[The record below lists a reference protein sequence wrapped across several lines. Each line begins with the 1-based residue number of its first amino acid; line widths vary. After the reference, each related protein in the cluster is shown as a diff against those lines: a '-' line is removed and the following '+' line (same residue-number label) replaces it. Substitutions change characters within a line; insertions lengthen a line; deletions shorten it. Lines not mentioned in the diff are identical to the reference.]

1 MGLASLFDRLFGRN
15 GDSGNAANA
24 AKDRL
29 RLVLMHD
36 RTDIP
41 ATMMEAIR
49 AEMIEVLTKY
59 VDIDQAA
66 LEVQLEKEQGAIG
79 LVLNIPIRRVKNA
92 DEAAAAVAAAQRL
105 AELKA
110 QLQDEAAQRA
120 SAAEPAVAAAEEATP
135 EALSAAVWPT
145 IVVDGAGEVAGIDGV
160 NECQSDDAQAS
171 ADETAED
178 PGSQA
183 VDIARKVASDRKT
196 RIK

>member
-145 IVVDGAGEVAGIDGV
+145 IVVDGADEVAGIDGV
-160 NECQSDDAQAS
+160 NECQSDDAQA
-171 ADETAED
+171 AANGAAED
-178 PGSQA
+178 SGSQA

>member
-1 MGLASLFDRLFGRN
+1 MGLASIFDRLFGRN

-79 LVLNIPIRRVKNA
+79 LVLNIPIRRVKNE

-110 QLQDEAAQRA
+110 KLQDEAAQRA

-145 IVVDGAGEVAGIDGV
+145 VVVDGAGEVAGINGV
-160 NECQSDDAQAS
+160 NERQSDDTQA
-171 ADETAED
+171 AANGAAED
-178 PGSQA
+178 SGSQA
-183 VDIARKVASDRKT
+183 VDIAHKVASDRKT
-196 RIK
+196 RTK